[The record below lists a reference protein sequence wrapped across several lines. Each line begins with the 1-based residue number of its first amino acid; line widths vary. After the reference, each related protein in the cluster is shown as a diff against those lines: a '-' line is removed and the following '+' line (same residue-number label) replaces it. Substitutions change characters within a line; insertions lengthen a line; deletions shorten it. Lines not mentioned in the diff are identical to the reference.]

1 MRWHERWLP
10 HEKIT
15 PMAVTPL
22 DNGDTTMARK
32 GRAQATSPIPDWA
45 TLRPPVTETLLAD
58 ITRRI
63 VEKFQPYKV
72 VLFGSYAY
80 GTPDL
85 DSDVDL
91 LVVMDSDESIV
102 QRIRR
107 VTEVAKVR
115 FVPMDII
122 VRTPAELAERLAMGD
137 FFLAEILE
145 KGKVL
150 YRRESSC

>member
-1 MRWHERWLP
+1 M
-10 HEKIT
+10 
-15 PMAVTPL
+15 
-22 DNGDTTMARK
+22 TMTRK
-32 GRAQATSPIPDWA
+32 GQAQTTHPTPDWA
-45 TLRPPVTETLLAD
+45 TLRPPVTEALLAG
-58 ITRRI
+58 ITQRI

-80 GTPDL
+80 GVPDL

-91 LVVMDSDESIV
+91 LVVMDSNEPMA
-102 QRIRR
+102 QRMRR

-115 FVPMDII
+115 FLPMDVI
-122 VRTPAELAERLAMGD
+122 VRTPAEMAERLAMGD

-150 YRRESSC
+150 YRRESTC

>member
-1 MRWHERWLP
+1 MSRKRK
-10 HEKIT
+10 EK
-15 PMAVTPL
+15 VTS
-22 DNGDTTMARK
+22 T
-32 GRAQATSPIPDWA
+32 IPDWA
-45 TLRPPVTETLLAD
+45 TLRPPVTDALLAG

-63 VEKFQPYKV
+63 GEEFQTQKV

-91 LVVMDSDESIV
+91 LVVLDSDEPMA

-115 FVPMDII
+115 FLPMDVL
-122 VRTPAELAERLAMGD
+122 VRTPAEIAERLAMGD
-137 FFLAEILE
+137 FFMAEILE

-150 YRRESSC
+150 YSRESA

>member
-1 MRWHERWLP
+1 M
-10 HEKIT
+10 T
-15 PMAVTPL
+15 
-22 DNGDTTMARK
+22 RK
-32 GRAQATSPIPDWA
+32 GKAQVTRPISDCA
-45 TLRPPVTETLLAD
+45 ALRPPVTEALLAG
-58 ITRRI
+58 ITQRI

-80 GTPDL
+80 GAPDL

-91 LVVMDSDESIV
+91 LVVMDSDEPMA
-102 QRIRR
+102 QRMRR

-115 FVPMDII
+115 FLPMDVI
-122 VRTPAELAERLAMGD
+122 VRTPAEMAERLAMGD

-150 YRRESSC
+150 YCREPAC

>member
-1 MRWHERWLP
+1 MADKG
-10 HEKIT
+10 KI
-15 PMAVTPL
+15 
-22 DNGDTTMARK
+22 
-32 GRAQATSPIPDWA
+32 QAAHPIPDWA
-45 TLRPPVTETLLAD
+45 TLRPSVTETLLAD

-80 GTPDL
+80 GAPDL

-91 LVVMDSDESIV
+91 LVVMDSNEPMA
-102 QRIRR
+102 QRMRR

-115 FVPMDII
+115 FLPMDVI
-122 VRTPAELAERLAMGD
+122 VRTPAEMAERLAMGD

-150 YRRESSC
+150 YCRESAC

>member
-1 MRWHERWLP
+1 MSLE
-10 HEKIT
+10 
-15 PMAVTPL
+15 
-22 DNGDTTMARK
+22 NGETIMARK
-32 GRAQATSPIPDWA
+32 GKTQAPHPIPDWA
-45 TLRPPVTETLLAD
+45 TMRPPVTEALLAD

-63 VEKFQPYKV
+63 VEKFQPEKV

-91 LVVMDSDESIV
+91 LVVMDSDEPMA

-115 FVPMDII
+115 FLPMDII
-122 VRTPAELAERLAMGD
+122 VRTPVEMAQR
-137 FFLAEILE
+137 
-145 KGKVL
+145 
-150 YRRESSC
+150 

>member
-1 MRWHERWLP
+1 MSRKRK
-10 HEKIT
+10 EK
-15 PMAVTPL
+15 VTS
-22 DNGDTTMARK
+22 T
-32 GRAQATSPIPDWA
+32 IPDWA
-45 TLRPPVTETLLAD
+45 TLRPPVTDALLAG

-63 VEKFQPYKV
+63 VEKFQPHKV

-91 LVVMDSDESIV
+91 LVVLDSDEPMA

-115 FVPMDII
+115 FLPMDVL
-122 VRTPAELAERLAMGD
+122 VRTPAEIAERLAMGD
-137 FFLAEILE
+137 FFMAEILE

-150 YRRESSC
+150 YCAACAP

>member
-1 MRWHERWLP
+1 M
-10 HEKIT
+10 
-15 PMAVTPL
+15 
-22 DNGDTTMARK
+22 TMTRK
-32 GRAQATSPIPDWA
+32 GQAQATHPIPDWA
-45 TLRPPVTETLLAD
+45 TLRPPVTEALLAG
-58 ITRRI
+58 ITQRI
-63 VEKFQPYKV
+63 VEQFQPYQV

-85 DSDVDL
+85 ESDVDL
-91 LVVMDSDESIV
+91 LVVMDSDEPMA

-115 FVPMDII
+115 FLPMDII
-122 VRTPAELAERLAMGD
+122 VRTPAEMVQRLAMGD

-150 YRRESSC
+150 

>member
-1 MRWHERWLP
+1 M
-10 HEKIT
+10 
-15 PMAVTPL
+15 
-22 DNGDTTMARK
+22 TMARK
-32 GRAQATSPIPDWA
+32 AKTQATHPIPDWA
-45 TLRPPVTETLLAD
+45 TLRPPVTEALLEG

-63 VEKFQPYKV
+63 VEKFQPHKV
-72 VLFGSYAY
+72 ILFGSCAY

-115 FVPMDII
+115 FLPMDII
-122 VRTPAELAERLAMGD
+122 VRTPAEMAERLAMGD

-150 YRRESSC
+150 YRRESTC

>member
-1 MRWHERWLP
+1 MVASWED
-10 HEKIT
+10 T

-22 DNGDTTMARK
+22 GNGGTTMARK
-32 GRAQATSPIPDWA
+32 GKAQATRPIPNWA
-45 TLRPPVTETLLAD
+45 TLRPPVTEALLAD
-58 ITRRI
+58 ITQRI
-63 VEKFQPYKV
+63 VKKFQPYKV
-72 VLFGSYAY
+72 ILFGSYAY

-91 LVVMDSDESIV
+91 LVVMDSDEPMA

-115 FVPMDII
+115 FLPMDII
-122 VRTPAELAERLAMGD
+122 VRTPAEMVERLAMGD

-150 YRRESSC
+150 YHRESTC

>member
-1 MRWHERWLP
+1 MVIPWED
-10 HEKIT
+10 T

-22 DNGDTTMARK
+22 DNGDTTMVHK
-32 GRAQATSPIPDWA
+32 GKTQAMHPIPDWA
-45 TLRPPVTETLLAD
+45 TLRPPVTDALLAD
-58 ITRRI
+58 ITRRV
-63 VEKFQPYKV
+63 VEKFQPDKV

-91 LVVMDSDESIV
+91 LVVMDSDELMA

-115 FVPMDII
+115 FLPMDII
-122 VRTPAELAERLAMGD
+122 VRTPAEMAERLAMGD

-150 YRRESSC
+150 YCRESTC

>member
-1 MRWHERWLP
+1 M
-10 HEKIT
+10 T
-15 PMAVTPL
+15 
-22 DNGDTTMARK
+22 RK
-32 GRAQATSPIPDWA
+32 ESQVRAHPDWG
-45 TLRPPVTETLLAD
+45 TLRPPVTEALLAG

-63 VEKFQPYKV
+63 VEKFQPYRV

-80 GTPDL
+80 GAPDL
-85 DSDVDL
+85 ESDVDL
-91 LVVMDSDESIV
+91 LVVMDSDEPMA

-115 FVPMDII
+115 FLPMDVI
-122 VRTPAELAERLAMGD
+122 VRTPAEMAQRLAMGD

-150 YRRESSC
+150 YRRESA

>member
-1 MRWHERWLP
+1 
-10 HEKIT
+10 
-15 PMAVTPL
+15 MAVIPL
-22 DNGDTTMARK
+22 ENGDTTMASK
-32 GRAQATSPIPDWA
+32 GKTQATHPIPDWA
-45 TLRPPVTETLLAD
+45 TLRPHVTDTLLEG

-72 VLFGSYAY
+72 ILFGSYAY
-80 GTPDL
+80 GAPDL
-85 DSDVDL
+85 ESDVDL
-91 LVVMDSDESIV
+91 LVVMDSDESMA
-102 QRIRR
+102 QCIRR

-115 FVPMDII
+115 FLPMDII

-150 YRRESSC
+150 YRRESIC

>member
-1 MRWHERWLP
+1 
-10 HEKIT
+10 
-15 PMAVTPL
+15 MAMTPL
-22 DNGDTTMARK
+22 DNGDTSMARK
-32 GRAQATSPIPDWA
+32 GKAQATSPFPDWA
-45 TLRPPVTETLLAD
+45 NLRPPVTDALLSD

-80 GTPDL
+80 GAPDL

-91 LVVMDSDESIV
+91 LVVMDSDEPMA

-115 FVPMDII
+115 FLPMDVI
-122 VRTPAELAERLAMGD
+122 VRTPTEMAQRLVMGD
-137 FFLAEILE
+137 FFLAEILD

-150 YRRESSC
+150 YRRESP

>member
-1 MRWHERWLP
+1 
-10 HEKIT
+10 
-15 PMAVTPL
+15 MAMTPL
-22 DNGDTTMARK
+22 ENGDRTMTRK
-32 GRAQATSPIPDWA
+32 GQAQATRPIPDWA
-45 TLRPPVTETLLAD
+45 TLRPPVTDTLLAD

-80 GTPDL
+80 GTPDP

-91 LVVMDSDESIV
+91 LVVMDSDEPMA

-115 FVPMDII
+115 FLPMDII
-122 VRTPAELAERLAMGD
+122 VRTPDEMAQRLVMGD
-137 FFLAEILE
+137 FFLAEILD

-150 YRRESSC
+150 YRRESIC